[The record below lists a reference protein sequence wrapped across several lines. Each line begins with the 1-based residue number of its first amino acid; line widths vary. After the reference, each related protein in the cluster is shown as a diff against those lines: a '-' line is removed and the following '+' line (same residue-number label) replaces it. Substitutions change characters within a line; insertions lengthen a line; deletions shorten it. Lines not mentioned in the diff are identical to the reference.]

1 MLTRIQLEK
10 ILKSGSSLFINIESS
25 ELNIASVLII
35 LFFKKKILHVILTK
49 RSSNLRNHAGEISF
63 PGGVFIPED
72 KYLINTAIRETK
84 EEIGIKVPERS
95 ILRKLE
101 NVLTSNSKHMIIPYI
116 ALLERSP
123 ITVTNIEVEKVLD
136 FPLLKLLKTIEYP
149 CGYQKRSEVF
159 KYVYEGEVIWGATA
173 RILHQLSQFMPAG

>member
-10 ILKSGSSLFINIESS
+10 ILKSRSSLFINIESS

-49 RSSNLRNHAGEISF
+49 RSSDLRNHAGEISF
-63 PGGVFIPED
+63 PGGGFIPED

-101 NVLTSNSKHMIIPYI
+101 NVPY
-116 ALLERSP
+116 
-123 ITVTNIEVEKVLD
+123 
-136 FPLLKLLKTIEYP
+136 F
-149 CGYQKRSEVF
+149 
-159 KYVYEGEVIWGATA
+159 
-173 RILHQLSQFMPAG
+173 